1 MSDTLIGRV
10 HVQDRDDWDVPDK
23 VFYWDTNE
31 HVRFR
36 LNEDSGMITMRK
48 GTPDG
53 RYLLR
58 FKVYDRRHTRTE
70 VWHDLV
76 RSVVR
81 LVLTITFVSVVSM
94 YKQIACIMLSSV
106 KRLPSY
112 SLSKLR
118 YFRRFR

>member
-1 MSDTLIGRV
+1 MTIKVIIFTLGDDKSMTKDDCLQGQMSDTLIGRV

-70 VWHDLV
+70 VCWLDFV
-76 RSVVR
+76 RVV
-81 LVLTITFVSVVSM
+81 
-94 YKQIACIMLSSV
+94 
-106 KRLPSY
+106 
-112 SLSKLR
+112 
-118 YFRRFR
+118 

>member
-70 VWHDLV
+70 VWHDFV
-76 RSVVR
+76 RSVV
-81 LVLTITFVSVVSM
+81 LTIMLVSVVSI
-94 YKQIACIMLSSV
+94 YKQIACIMLTSV
-106 KRLPSY
+106 KRIPSY

-118 YFRRFR
+118 YFRIFR